1 MRETG
6 RNPVKSSVDFLLT
19 CLHKSLVDFR
29 LPPATNLKLKAFEG
43 RAVVIRLICEQHRK
57 LYGHTGFTRGHGTTV
72 GLERR
77 RSGGARPPDAARLQ
91 RTAPAG
97 AKLYAPRASRP
108 HSANHGAHPRGLSA
122 VDRRQTGAPGKSRP
136 LLRRRLAVDAANPGG
151 FRPLS
156 RVSKTRRRR
165 PSGFIG

>member
-1 MRETG
+1 MPVRFSSISDWRPERDRLAPRPYMRETG

-77 RSGGARPPDAARLQ
+77 RSGGARPSC
-91 RTAPAG
+91 PAG
-97 AKLYAPRASRP
+97 L
-108 HSANHGAHPRGLSA
+108 
-122 VDRRQTGAPGKSRP
+122 
-136 LLRRRLAVDAANPGG
+136 
-151 FRPLS
+151 
-156 RVSKTRRRR
+156 
-165 PSGFIG
+165 